1 MSQEIRRELQVI
13 PAQVKVIEHVQEV
26 YACRQCER
34 DALTTPIK
42 TAPMPRPVYPGSLAS
57 PSLLAFTLHQN
68 LPNICLC
75 IGRNR
80 SGHAL
85 ACRCPVRP

>member
-1 MSQEIRRELQVI
+1 MSQEIRRELRVI

-57 PSLLAFTLHQN
+57 SSLWLLPSTKN

-75 IGRNR
+75 IGRNK